1 MLTTLTLIAVVTFA
15 APEDESPLQFE
26 RIKLGDAVFEAGSV
40 ADVDNNGTLDV
51 IVGGAWFEGP
61 DFKTEHKICDV
72 PYQHEYHDDFGDY
85 PVDVNGDGYPDV
97 ITGGWFGES
106 IRWRENPGKKGFEWV
121 THDIFKTGN
130 IERLSAF
137 DIDADG
143 FDEFFTTTFPVHFFK
158 LVRDKDGKG
167 TGKFEHHTISMGN
180 GGHGFGAG
188 DVNGDGRM
196 DLVLAGGWLE
206 APEDP
211 FDTEAWTW
219 HQEFDLGSASVELP
233 VYDVNG
239 DGLNDL
245 IVGGAHGYGLF
256 WYEQGKSLLG
266 KRTWTQHSFEPNR
279 SQFHDVQ
286 LHDIDNDGEVE
297 IITGKRHRAHNGNDP
312 GGDDPVGLYYYEING
327 GDFRRVTIDYGPKET
342 ASGAGIY
349 FWVQDVDGNGW
360 KDIVAPGKEG
370 CYLFKNLGPLAKQAK
385 N

>member
-1 MLTTLTLIAVVTFA
+1 MMTTLTLALVATLGA
-15 APEDESPLQFE
+15 ADDQSALQFD
-26 RIKLGDAVFEAGSV
+26 RIKLGDVVFEAGSV
-40 ADVDNNGTLDV
+40 ADVDGDGTLDV

-61 DFKTEHKICDV
+61 DFQTQHKICDV
-72 PYQHEYHDDFGDY
+72 PYMHEYHDDFGDY
-85 PVDVNGDGYPDV
+85 PVDVDGDGDPDV
-97 ITGGWFGES
+97 VTGGWFGES
-106 IRWRENPGKKGFEWV
+106 IRWRENPGKKGVEWT
-121 THDIFKTGN
+121 THDISKTGN

-158 LVRDKDGKG
+158 LVRDENGKG
-167 TGKFEHHTISMGN
+167 TGKFEQHTIAMGN

-211 FDTEAWTW
+211 YDTEAWKW

-256 WYEQGKSLLG
+256 WYEQGKNTAGERS
-266 KRTWTQHSFEPNR
+266 WTKHSFEPNR

-286 LHDIDNDGEVE
+286 LHDIDNDNEVE

-327 GDFRRVTIDYGPKET
+327 GDFQRMTIDYGPKDQ

-370 CYLFKNLGPLAKQAK
+370 CYLFRNLGPREKTAA